1 MTYFVTSLTIPEPQS
16 NDIGRHAVNDIS
28 ASSGTSSPQQA
39 VNSMSKRSLKM
50 EIYVKKIYLHIFSFF
65 LVFKN
70 DFTRRVDFIRIAVSN
85 TASDDV
91 IN

>member
-39 VNSMSKRSLKM
+39 VKYITEPSLDGHLCKNF
-50 EIYVKKIYLHIFSFF
+50 IDFHIFFF
-65 LVFKN
+65 LFSV
-70 DFTRRVDFIRIAVSN
+70 TILHV
-85 TASDDV
+85 
-91 IN
+91 